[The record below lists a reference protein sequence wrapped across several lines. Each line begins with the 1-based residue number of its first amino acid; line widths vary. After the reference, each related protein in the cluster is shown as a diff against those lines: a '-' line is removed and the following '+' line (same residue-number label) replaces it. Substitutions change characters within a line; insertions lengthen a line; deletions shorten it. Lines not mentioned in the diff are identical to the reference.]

1 MQENPAKFNTFYYPS
16 DACYILYDERN
27 DCGNEIKITMA
38 AGNGNANKESTTTS
52 FAETA

>member
-16 DACYILYDERN
+16 DARYILYDEKD